1 MVLEYYNR
9 VKGCFDTESV
19 FLSVEECVISKLTTT
34 QDFKTNYLNQ
44 SGKTGTEV
52 QDLLPILQE
61 TKFKAIL
68 PKKFQDGQ
76 VMFINR
82 DKLKDLVS
90 LKTFTLGNA
99 PKWIEGVIARQHE
112 PNLRPK
118 ANQRKDDDR
127 IYFHIENKED
137 ELNFDIDTQGA
148 IVMNEDYHGE
158 HTEDCVEETV
168 PEPDTCETD
177 KKPKKGKGSRG
188 KKKQA
193 GTGNLIINLF
203 ITIRN
208 NNAITLI
215 LKNEMIFNTKTINI
229 HKVLTIT
236 FL

>member
-1 MVLEYYNR
+1 MPFSTITAS
-9 VKGCFDTESV
+9 KTSKKES
-19 FLSVEECVISKLTTT
+19 STP
-34 QDFKTNYLNQ
+34 Q
-44 SGKTGTEV
+44 
-52 QDLLPILQE
+52 
-61 TKFKAIL
+61 
-68 PKKFQDGQ
+68 
-76 VMFINR
+76 
-82 DKLKDLVS
+82 
-90 LKTFTLGNA
+90 
-99 PKWIEGVIARQHE
+99 
-112 PNLRPK
+112 
-118 ANQRKDDDR
+118 
-127 IYFHIENKED
+127 
-137 ELNFDIDTQGA
+137 
-148 IVMNEDYHGE
+148 

-229 HKVLTIT
+229 HKVITIT